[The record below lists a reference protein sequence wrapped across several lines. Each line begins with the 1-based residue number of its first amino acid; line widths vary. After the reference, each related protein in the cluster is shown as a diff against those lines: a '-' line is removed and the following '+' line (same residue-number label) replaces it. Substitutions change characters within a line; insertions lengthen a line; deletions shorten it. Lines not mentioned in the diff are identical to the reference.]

1 MKTMRNSKKTT
12 SHSYTIGRRGFAK
25 ISEVEGIKMPA
36 SMDEDFTSFEQ
47 RGLSAEERRKIIAKK
62 YGKVKQT

>member
-1 MKTMRNSKKTT
+1 MRSSKKATA
-12 SHSYTIGRRGFAK
+12 HSYTIGRRGFAK

-36 SMDEDFTSFEQ
+36 SMDKEFTSFEQ
-47 RGLSAEERRKIIAKK
+47 RGLSAEERRKIIARK